1 MSCKLKYQRNYINM
15 RYYINLQISIC
26 IFIIN
31 IGYYTLYLLYFII
44 LNLNNV

>member
-1 MSCKLKYQRNYINM
+1 MSIDHIMNINSILFMSWKLKYQKNYINM

-31 IGYYTLYLLYFII
+31 ICL
-44 LNLNNV
+44 